1 MSHPLQEETE
11 ECSPCTTANENTS
24 GCEEGK
30 DRPVPPPQ
38 DEHLDGTSVQP
49 ANSCQD
55 EEAGGDQIVDHSLLK
70 SHEVTKTIVGHEAGD
85 QVDDLSPCE
94 PQKMLEAM
102 VLPGKSPKSLGS
114 GLKSI

>member
-1 MSHPLQEETE
+1 M
-11 ECSPCTTANENTS
+11 NENTS
-24 GCEEGK
+24 GREEEK

-49 ANSCQD
+49 ADSCQD

-70 SHEVTKTIVGHEAGD
+70 SHEATETIVGHKAGD

-94 PQKMLEAM
+94 PQNMLEAT
-102 VLPGKSPKSLGS
+102 VLPGKSPKSLGG